1 MPVADASEEFLG
13 FLGLMMRHGV
23 MLVDHET
30 GEPAGNLEPFVRSGL
45 LDRQKQLPISELLAD
60 VNDSLCLELGFIGQN
75 IVLMLQAIG
84 LGGLYFNGMDGL
96 SALGAYA
103 DDGVAGLG
111 FRFVED
117 ERWIT
122 PNPVGLDG
130 FYEAL
135 CPPYYPDMHA
145 AVNAFVERK
154 FGEGG
159 AYDPAT
165 PGPWRESASVK
176 GTVAPYSHEFVDC
189 MAEIAEYIYEKYG
202 KFPGTRSTIMLPGFV
217 QAHHVDTDFYDAHY
231 QEGSYLDTHA
241 RHIELWHPSP
251 AAVE

>member
-1 MPVADASEEFLG
+1 
-13 FLGLMMRHGV
+13 
-23 MLVDHET
+23 
-30 GEPAGNLEPFVRSGL
+30 
-45 LDRQKQLPISELLAD
+45 
-60 VNDSLCLELGFIGQN
+60 
-75 IVLMLQAIG
+75 
-84 LGGLYFNGMDGL
+84 MDGL

-117 ERWIT
+117 ERWLT

-145 AVNAFVERK
+145 AVHAFVDRK
-154 FGEGG
+154 FGVGG

-176 GTVAPYSHEFVDC
+176 RTVTPYSNEFVDC
-189 MAEIAEYIYEKYG
+189 MAEIAQYIYEKYG

-217 QAHHVDTDFYDAHY
+217 QAHHVDTDFYDTHY
-231 QEGSYLDTHA
+231 QEGSY
-241 RHIELWHPSP
+241 
-251 AAVE
+251 